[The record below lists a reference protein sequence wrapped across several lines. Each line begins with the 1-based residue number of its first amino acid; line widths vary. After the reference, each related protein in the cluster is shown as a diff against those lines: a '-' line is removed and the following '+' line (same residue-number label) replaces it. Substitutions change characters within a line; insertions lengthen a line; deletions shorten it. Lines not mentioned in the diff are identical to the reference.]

1 MFKFKGIQIS
11 LYEAQLN
18 INIYLFKLWEK
29 KFLKKKPGNRNF
41 RKKSKFDQ
49 VLGNI
54 CNYSKIKKFCAQPF
68 D

>member
-11 LYEAQLN
+11 PYEAQFN
-18 INIYLFKLWEK
+18 INIYLILGK
-29 KFLKKKPGNRNF
+29 KVSEKKPGNRNF